1 MHIKAENQN
10 RLILLSFNAME
21 IIKNIRANIKSKIE
35 INILSFEITT
45 VLEKTEKIK
54 NRKQKKHSGRPK
66 NSCIIPFLS
75 ANKPNFI

>member
-54 NRKQKKHSGRPK
+54 NRKQKKHNGRLE
-66 NSCIIPFLS
+66 NSCIISFLS
-75 ANKPNFI
+75 ANKL